1 MNDLNKKVDA
11 ITNMQKEGGGGPGS
25 DAKLSSTKQR
35 DASEQILSKGKAFT
49 QKGRQT
55 QANFMNETREQ
66 NFKRFIKNQTRG
78 PPVGAYRTRFG
89 TQDPDVRAPMY
100 GTQTTWG
107 GALSKKAEKIR
118 EANFREKVHKCRRL
132 DKTLV
137 YKREM
142 KEENT
147 LNYLNKPS
155 RLVARNPA
163 FSTQPGTITNSNT
176 DSIIHSK
183 RSNAPQSSYIPFTS
197 RDQTYNPRQKF
208 ADSMVLK

>member
-1 MNDLNKKVDA
+1 
-11 ITNMQKEGGGGPGS
+11 
-25 DAKLSSTKQR
+25 
-35 DASEQILSKGKAFT
+35 
-49 QKGRQT
+49 
-55 QANFMNETREQ
+55 MNETREQ

-163 FSTQPGTITNSNT
+163 FST
-176 DSIIHSK
+176 
-183 RSNAPQSSYIPFTS
+183 
-197 RDQTYNPRQKF
+197 
-208 ADSMVLK
+208 